1 MNAPQLDISRLA
13 FAPSRW
19 TLAALCA
26 IAPLLVLGCGA
37 RTPLH
42 LHSGSSA
49 EESADAGDETG
60 GAVAATGGG
69 AAGAVSRGGAGGPG
83 GNVTSSGGHSSAGAS
98 GGSVGGTANG
108 GISAAGGRTAIGS
121 GGHTGGSLPM
131 VGGATP
137 NMGGMMAGGAITTGN
152 TIAAGGGSHAG
163 GSVATGGSSRA
174 GGSVATGGGS
184 HAGGSVATGGGSHA
198 GGSVATGGTA
208 PPGTPTIQPDGY
220 VTLDTGTTVMM
231 GHVSSYESGSGSS
244 ITLTYGTNSFCASGT
259 VAADSTYASWAGA
272 GFNVNQAESGASGSS
287 GSLVLSGSSISLSYV
302 NHAGSTLRLQLY
314 DGSDYWCTTLPAAT
328 SPTTITI
335 PFSQLNTQCW
345 SGLGSAFVSGTPITA
360 VQLMVPCSGFSPT
373 PFDFCFLGL
382 TVQ

>member
-1 MNAPQLDISRLA
+1 MNAPQLKISPFA
-13 FAPSRW
+13 FGPRPRRN
-19 TLAALCA
+19 LAALYA
-26 IAPLLVLGCGA
+26 VAPLLIFACTA

-42 LHSGSSA
+42 PLGASSP
-49 EESADAGDETG
+49 EDNEDASEPTG
-60 GAVAATGGG
+60 GAVATTAAGGG
-69 AAGAVSRGGAGGPG
+69 GVAGAPGRGGAGGTGGSIASAGAPG
-83 GNVTSSGGHSSAGAS
+83 RGGAGGTGGSIASAGSRASGGVSGSSVGGTRNGGAPSTGGTRPIPSGGHSD
-98 GGSVGGTANG
+98 GGSRST
-108 GISAAGGRTAIGS
+108 
-121 GGHTGGSLPM
+121 
-131 VGGATP
+131 VGGATT
-137 NMGGMMAGGAITTGN
+137 NTGGMMAGGAITTGN
-152 TIAAGGGSHAG
+152 ATAAGGSSH
-163 GSVATGGSSRA
+163 V
-174 GGSVATGGGS
+174 
-184 HAGGSVATGGGSHA
+184 
-198 GGSVATGGTA
+198 GGSVATGGT
-208 PPGTPTIQPDGY
+208 PPVGTPAIQPDGF
-220 VTLDTGTTVMM
+220 VTVDTGTVVMM

-244 ITLTYGTNSFCASGT
+244 ITLTYGPNSFCASGT

-287 GSLVLSGSSISLSYV
+287 SSLVLSGSSISLTYA

-345 SGLGSAFVSGTPITA
+345 SGLGSQFVSGTPITA

>member
-13 FAPSRW
+13 FASLLRW
-19 TLAALCA
+19 TLAAPCA

-83 GNVTSSGGHSSAGAS
+83 GSVTSSGGHSSGGAS

-121 GGHTGGSLPM
+121 GGHTGGSLPI

-152 TIAAGGGSHAG
+152 TIAA
-163 GSVATGGSSRA
+163 
-174 GGSVATGGGS
+174 GGGS

>member
-13 FAPSRW
+13 FASLLRW
-19 TLAALCA
+19 TLAAPCA

-83 GNVTSSGGHSSAGAS
+83 GSVTSSGGHSSGGAS

-108 GISAAGGRTAIGS
+108 GISAAGGRTAIGG

-152 TIAAGGGSHAG
+152 TIAAGGS
-163 GSVATGGSSRA
+163 
-174 GGSVATGGGS
+174 S

-314 DGSDYWCTTLPAAT
+314 DRSDYWCTTLPAAT